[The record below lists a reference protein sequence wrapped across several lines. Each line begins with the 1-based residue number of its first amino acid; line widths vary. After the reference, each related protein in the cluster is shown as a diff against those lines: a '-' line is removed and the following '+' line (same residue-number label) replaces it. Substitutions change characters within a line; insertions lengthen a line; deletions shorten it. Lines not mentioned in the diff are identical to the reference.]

1 MIALGITLDTLS
13 ESTSDL
19 HYLNFNEIYYYRNI
33 ILHSSILLFVILY
46 ILCLHIIMSIY
57 VMSTYSLKC
66 IQTMLYPLFYVILHL
81 VRKLTEEKRTSVY
94 LQTLL
99 YDLSY
104 LPFLISSFVPVDHT
118 HHFPY
123 SLPTATTISFVLLL
137 SKTFLGVPIVAQWKR
152 T

>member
-81 VRKLTEEKRTSVY
+81 VKKLTEEKRTSVY
-94 LQTLL
+94 L
-99 YDLSY
+99 
-104 LPFLISSFVPVDHT
+104 
-118 HHFPY
+118 
-123 SLPTATTISFVLLL
+123 
-137 SKTFLGVPIVAQWKR
+137 
-152 T
+152 